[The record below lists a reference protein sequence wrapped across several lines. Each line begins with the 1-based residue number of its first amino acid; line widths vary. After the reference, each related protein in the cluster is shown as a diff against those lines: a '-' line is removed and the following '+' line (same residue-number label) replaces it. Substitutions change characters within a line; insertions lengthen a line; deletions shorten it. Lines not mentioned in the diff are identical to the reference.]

1 MRIGLDFDNTIVC
14 YDDAF
19 YRAARDRGLIPA
31 DVTPTKDGVRNW
43 LREAGRED
51 DWTELQG
58 YIYGARMDLA
68 AAFPGVRE
76 FMRKAAEAGCALD
89 IVSHKTRHPY
99 RGEKYDLHKA
109 ALGWLEAQGFFGDR
123 SLGLDRAH
131 VHLELTKDGKLA
143 RIGALECD
151 VFVDDLPELLG
162 EPAFPA
168 DTQRVLFDPNDAA
181 PDSQSYARARSWCE
195 VSRLLLGRA

>member
-14 YDDAF
+14 YDAAF
-19 YRAARDRGLIPA
+19 HRAALDRGLIPE
-31 DVTPTKDGVRNW
+31 DVTPTKDEVRNW
-43 LREAGRED
+43 LRAAGRED
-51 DWTELQG
+51 AWTELQG

-68 AAFPGVRE
+68 TAFPGVRE
-76 FMRKAAEAGCALD
+76 FMRKAAEAGCDLD

-109 ALGWLEAQGFFGDR
+109 ALGWLEKQGFFDDK
-123 SLGLDRAH
+123 SLGLERDH

-143 RIGALECD
+143 RIGALDCD
-151 VFVDDLPELLG
+151 FFVDDLPELLG
-162 EPAFPA
+162 EAAFPV

-181 PDSQSYARARSWCE
+181 PDSPAYARARSWGE
-195 VSRLLLGRA
+195 VSRLLLGAV